1 MATPEI
7 GVEHEDGKWNDST
20 GAYTGDEVSP
30 ERASGSEMD
39 EQRKQQMAYQYL
51 CHLEEA
57 KLWMEACLKEELP
70 PTTELEEAFRNGVFL
85 AKLGNF
91 FSPETVPLRKIFDK
105 EFKVV
110 NTRGLHFRHTDNI
123 NYFMNSCGKVG
134 LPKVFFPETTDIY
147 DRKNMPKLIYCIH
160 ALSLFLFK
168 LGLAPQIQDLYGKAK
183 FTEEQISAMRKE
195 LEKYGIQMPA
205 FSKIG
210 GILESEMPV
219 DEAALH
225 AAVIAIND
233 AIDHKDANG
242 TLEALHNP
250 SAHLVD
256 ISPDNAEEYQEAL
269 YQAKATKAA
278 QALAKS
284 PSKEGMDVYD
294 TLLTQAEI
302 QGNVSQVNDAIK
314 RKKAEEALIQAVREV
329 NQAVNNN
336 DEEALTIALSNK
348 AAKLTGFTKENRSWY
363 MKLLEEKRNIKQE
376 HTGLSDVDLTQ
387 TEIQEAVNAANDLA
401 EQHRQMEDIV
411 HCINK
416 SIDMGTVEETHTLI
430 QKQEGMFPKV
440 LTRSAFLYHDGL
452 YKAKQQS
459 LQESNEV
466 CLSHQAICD
475 QLSVLTAVAAIN
487 EAIENENS
495 TQLIEKMNHANAG
508 LTSVDESL
516 CNRYLS
522 YLISVKEDKAQECG
536 VGKDDLT
543 KLEIQI
549 CVEYMNTVVQEEH
562 DLISAIA
569 VINEAIDKEDHQSTL
584 QALQAVAAKLSGIV
598 PENSQ
603 LYQKLLY
610 TQKMAKAA
618 KADEG
623 TAELWHDEIQRSL
636 DSANRYCDE
645 AQHLA
650 EGVTAI
656 NQAIDAQDEKL
667 LIAALTYPR
676 ANIYGVTSQ
685 CIQQYLEELKKLK
698 DSKKEA
704 GSNSVWLEQKIS
716 QGYLYYYNT
725 ENKESCWE
733 KPDDMINNSAVLTRE
748 EIQGVIS
755 RVTGQYDRWVHM
767 ESNEPLIIK
776 LQSHWK
782 GYLARKAYKERQTFI
797 KEHLPAIIKIQAFV
811 RGFIQKLKY
820 RRRLNELHS
829 HPEEVVKI
837 QSWMRMSLARK
848 KYLERRKY
856 FKDHNS
862 AIVKIQAWLR
872 ANVAQNDYRKL
883 ISMQDPPVKTVRK
896 FLHLLEHSDA
906 DFEEELDLQKLRAQV
921 VTEIRSNQQLENDLS
936 LMDIKIGLLVRN
948 RITLQDVI
956 HHGKNLKR
964 EKQDMSTAM
973 QRTKGIKSLSKESHE
988 KLEAYQNLF
997 YLLQTNP
1004 VYLAKLIFAMPQ
1016 SKFTK
1021 FMESV
1026 ILTLYN
1032 YASNPREEYLLVKLF
1047 DTALKEEIASKVDQM
1062 QDIVTGNPAVI
1073 RMLVH
1078 FNRGTRGQSLLRE
1091 LLQPLVEGVLN
1102 DKNLSINTNPLEVY
1116 KAWINQTESETGTA
1130 SKLPYDVEP
1139 EQALKHPE
1147 VRERIE
1153 AAMKSLTEVT
1163 DTFLSSIVQ
1172 SGHKI
1177 PYGMRYVAMSLRV
1190 ALAEKFPDAAESEIL
1205 KVVSN
1210 LIYYRYMNPA
1220 IVAPDAFDIVSMGV
1234 DKGLTADQRK
1244 NLGSIA
1250 KILQYAA
1257 SNKMFGGESAH
1268 LSPLNGYI
1276 AEAHQRF
1283 KRFFLEV
1290 SNVEEPEGHFNID
1303 EYTDVVMVTK
1313 PVIYISVQ
1321 EICDTHMLLLDHR
1334 DEIAPDPNDPLHELL
1349 DDLGD
1354 APSVDALIGE
1364 TSLVDEEQVMSHHSK
1379 TEISLTLTNKFEVPD
1394 DDDSDMRALF
1404 VRTKRMIVDVLKIQ
1418 AGDNLTEIL
1427 ETPATDEQEEEHTRS
1442 MKLRELNEENK
1453 SKSHGNVAR
1462 STSAYGDNK
1471 LPLEGLK
1478 RKIIRN
1484 LRMLESQGVVTIK
1497 NDYQD
1502 IINAIAK
1509 DIRNQRRY
1517 RQRRR
1522 QEKKKLGQTLES
1534 LHSKSQFYEEQ
1545 IDYYN
1550 QYIRVCLDNLSK
1562 KGKKPR
1568 AKQQKG
1574 KEDVYRGEIKYTAQR
1589 LYEKGVILE
1598 IEGLPPSQ
1606 FKNVM
1611 FDIKSAD
1618 EVGVFEVSAKFM
1630 GVAMEKVELV
1640 FQDLLQLQYE
1650 GVAVMKMF
1658 GRAKINV
1665 NLLIFLLNKKFYGK

>member
-7 GVEHEDGKWNDST
+7 GVEYEDGRWNDSS
-20 GAYTGDEVSP
+20 GAYAGDETSP

-91 FSPETVPLRKIFDK
+91 FTPETVPLRKIFDK
-105 EFKVV
+105 EFKVL

-160 ALSLFLFK
+160 ALSLYLFK

-233 AIDHKDANG
+233 AIDHQDANG
-242 TLEALHNP
+242 TLEALRNP

-256 ISPDNAEEYQEAL
+256 ISADNAEGYQEAL
-269 YQAKATKAA
+269 YQAKSSKAA

-284 PSKEGMDVYD
+284 PSSEGMDVYD

-302 QGNVSQVNDAIK
+302 QGNISQVNDVIR

-336 DEEALTIALSNK
+336 DEEALIIALSNK
-348 AAKLTGFTKENRSWY
+348 AAKLTGLTKENGSWY
-363 MKLLEEKRNIKQE
+363 MKLLKEKRNLKQKQ
-376 HTGLSDVDLTQ
+376 TGLTDVDLTQ
-387 TEIQEAVNAANDLA
+387 TEIQEAVNAANELA

-416 SIDMGTVEETHTLI
+416 SLDMGTVEETHTLI
-430 QKQEGMFPKV
+430 QKPEGMFPKV

-452 YKAKQQS
+452 LKAKQQAM
-459 LQESNEV
+459 QESDET
-466 CLSHQAICD
+466 CLSHQAVCD

-522 YLISVKEDKAQECG
+522 HLISVKEEKAQDCG

-549 CVEYMNTVVQEEH
+549 CVDYMNTVVQEEH

-584 QALQAVAAKLSGIV
+584 QALQADAAKLSGID
-598 PENSQ
+598 PDNSQ
-603 LYQKLLY
+603 LYQKLLHS
-610 TQKMAKAA
+610 QKMAKAA
-618 KADEG
+618 KADED

-636 DSANRYCDE
+636 DSANRYSDE

-650 EGVTAI
+650 KGVTAI
-656 NQAIDAQDEKL
+656 NQAIGAQDERL

-685 CIQQYLEELKKLK
+685 CIQQYFGNSQLFFICLIVGS
-698 DSKKEA
+698 DSA
-704 GSNSVWLEQKIS
+704 WLEQKTS
-716 QGYLYYYNT
+716 QGHLYYYNT
-725 ENKESCWE
+725 ENSESCWE
-733 KPDDMINNSAVLTRE
+733 KPVDMITNSAVLTRE

-755 RVTGQYDRWVHM
+755 RVTIQYDRWVHM

-776 LQSHWK
+776 LQSNWK

-820 RRRLNELHS
+820 KRRLNELHS

-837 QSWMRMSLARK
+837 QSWVSMSLARK
-848 KYLERRKY
+848 KYQERRKY

-896 FLHLLEHSDA
+896 FLHLLENSDA
-906 DFEEELDLQKLRAQV
+906 DFEEELNLQKLRAQV
-921 VTEIRSNQQLENDLS
+921 VTEIRSNQQLENDLG

-956 HHGKNLKR
+956 HYGKNLKR

-1016 SKFTK
+1016 SRFTK

-1026 ILTLYN
+1026 TLTLYN

-1078 FNRGTRGQSLLRE
+1078 FNRGTRGQSSLRE

-1116 KAWINQTESETGTA
+1116 KAWINQMESETGTA

-1153 AAMKSLTEVT
+1153 AAMKSLTVVT
-1163 DTFLSSIVQ
+1163 DTFLNSIVQ
-1172 SGHKI
+1172 SGDKI

-1190 ALAEKFPDAAESEIL
+1190 ALAEKFPDAPESEIL
-1205 KVVSN
+1205 KVVGN
-1210 LIYYRYMNPA
+1210 LIYYRYMNPE
-1220 IVAPDAFDIVSMGV
+1220 IVAPDAFDIVSVGV
-1234 DKGLTADQRK
+1234 DKCLTADQRR

-1283 KRFFLEV
+1283 KRFFREV

-1321 EICDTHMLLLDHR
+1321 EICDTHTLLLDHK

-1354 APSVDALIGE
+1354 APSVDALLGE
-1364 TSLVDEEQVMSHHSK
+1364 TSPEDGEQETSHHSK

-1427 ETPATDEQEEEHTRS
+1427 ETPASDEQEEEHTRS

-1453 SKSHGNVAR
+1453 SKSHGNMAK

-1534 LHSKSQFYEEQ
+1534 LHNKSQFYEEQ

>member
-7 GVEHEDGKWNDST
+7 GVEYEDGRWNDSS
-20 GAYTGDEVSP
+20 GAYAGDETSP

-91 FSPETVPLRKIFDK
+91 FTPETVPLRKIFDK
-105 EFKVV
+105 EFKVL

-160 ALSLFLFK
+160 ALSLYLFK

-233 AIDHKDANG
+233 AIDHQDANG
-242 TLEALHNP
+242 TLEALRNP

-256 ISPDNAEEYQEAL
+256 ISADNAEGYQEAL
-269 YQAKATKAA
+269 YQAKSSKAA

-284 PSKEGMDVYD
+284 PSSEGMDVYD

-302 QGNVSQVNDAIK
+302 QGNISQVNDVIR

-336 DEEALTIALSNK
+336 DEEALIIALSNK
-348 AAKLTGFTKENRSWY
+348 AAKLTGLTKENGSWY
-363 MKLLEEKRNIKQE
+363 MKLLKEKRNLKQKQ
-376 HTGLSDVDLTQ
+376 TGLTDVDLTQ
-387 TEIQEAVNAANDLA
+387 TEIQEAVNAANELA

-416 SIDMGTVEETHTLI
+416 SLDMGTVEETHTLI
-430 QKQEGMFPKV
+430 QKPEGMFPKV

-452 YKAKQQS
+452 LKAKQQAM
-459 LQESNEV
+459 QESDET
-466 CLSHQAICD
+466 CLSHQAVCD

-522 YLISVKEDKAQECG
+522 HLISVKEEKAQDCG

-549 CVEYMNTVVQEEH
+549 CVDYMNTVVQEEH

-584 QALQAVAAKLSGIV
+584 QALQADAAKLSGID
-598 PENSQ
+598 PDNSQ
-603 LYQKLLY
+603 LYQKLLHS
-610 TQKMAKAA
+610 QKMAKAA
-618 KADEG
+618 KADED

-636 DSANRYCDE
+636 DSANRYSDE
-645 AQHLA
+645 AQHC
-650 EGVTAI
+650 
-656 NQAIDAQDEKL
+656 
-667 LIAALTYPR
+667 
-676 ANIYGVTSQ
+676 S
-685 CIQQYLEELKKLK
+685 
-698 DSKKEA
+698 DSA
-704 GSNSVWLEQKIS
+704 WLEQKTS
-716 QGYLYYYNT
+716 QGHLYYYNT
-725 ENKESCWE
+725 ENSESCWE
-733 KPDDMINNSAVLTRE
+733 KPVDMITNSAVLTRE

-755 RVTGQYDRWVHM
+755 RVTIQYDRWVHM

-776 LQSHWK
+776 LQSNWK

-820 RRRLNELHS
+820 KRRLNELHS

-837 QSWMRMSLARK
+837 QSWVSMSLARK
-848 KYLERRKY
+848 KYQERRKY

-896 FLHLLEHSDA
+896 FLHLLENSDA
-906 DFEEELDLQKLRAQV
+906 DFEEELNLQKLRAQV
-921 VTEIRSNQQLENDLS
+921 VTEIRSNQQLENDLG

-956 HHGKNLKR
+956 HYGKNLKR

-1016 SKFTK
+1016 SRFTK

-1026 ILTLYN
+1026 TLTLYN

-1078 FNRGTRGQSLLRE
+1078 FNRGTRGQSSLRE

-1116 KAWINQTESETGTA
+1116 KAWINQMESETGTA

-1153 AAMKSLTEVT
+1153 AAMKSLTVVT
-1163 DTFLSSIVQ
+1163 DTFLNSIVQ
-1172 SGHKI
+1172 SGDKI

-1190 ALAEKFPDAAESEIL
+1190 ALAEKFPDAPESEIL
-1205 KVVSN
+1205 KVVGN
-1210 LIYYRYMNPA
+1210 LIYYRYMNPE
-1220 IVAPDAFDIVSMGV
+1220 IVAPDAFDIVSVGV
-1234 DKGLTADQRK
+1234 DKCLTADQRR

-1257 SNKMFGGESAH
+1257 SNKMSVVTEW
-1268 LSPLNGYI
+1268 PLRLPLPN
-1276 AEAHQRF
+1276 R
-1283 KRFFLEV
+1283 
-1290 SNVEEPEGHFNID
+1290 N
-1303 EYTDVVMVTK
+1303 MVAT
-1313 PVIYISVQ
+1313 
-1321 EICDTHMLLLDHR
+1321 
-1334 DEIAPDPNDPLHELL
+1334 
-1349 DDLGD
+1349 
-1354 APSVDALIGE
+1354 GE
-1364 TSLVDEEQVMSHHSK
+1364 TSPEDGEQETSHHSK

-1427 ETPATDEQEEEHTRS
+1427 ETPASDEQEEEHTRS

-1453 SKSHGNVAR
+1453 SKSHGNMAK

-1534 LHSKSQFYEEQ
+1534 LHNKSQFYEEQ

>member
-1 MATPEI
+1 MATQVISIEQ
-7 GVEHEDGKWNDST
+7 VDGRWNESS
-20 GAYTGDEVSP
+20 GAYMGEDAGP
-30 ERASGSEMD
+30 ERASASEMD

-57 KLWMEACLKEELP
+57 KVWMEACLKEELP
-70 PTTELEEAFRNGVFL
+70 ATTELEEALRNGVFL

-91 FSPETVPLRKIFDK
+91 FSPEAVPLRKIFDK
-105 EFKVV
+105 DLKVA
-110 NTRGLHFRHTDNI
+110 NSRGLHFRHTDNI
-123 NYFMNSCGKVG
+123 NFFMNGCSKVG

-147 DRKNMPKLIYCIH
+147 DKKNMPKLIYCIH

-168 LGLAPQIQDLYGKAK
+168 LGLAPQIQDLYGKAT
-183 FTEEQISAMRKE
+183 FTDEQISAMRKE

-233 AIDHKDANG
+233 AIDHQVAEN
-242 TLEALHNP
+242 TLEVLRNP

-256 ISPDNAEEYQEAL
+256 VTPENSEPYQSTL
-269 YQAKATKAA
+269 YDAKLKKAT

-284 PSKEGMDVYD
+284 PGKDGTDVYD

-302 QGNVSQVNDAIK
+302 QGNINKVNDSVRK
-314 RKKAEEALIQAVREV
+314 RKAEEALQQAVQEI
-329 NQAVNNN
+329 NEAITSKN
-336 DEEALTIALSNK
+336 EEALSLALSNRE
-348 AAKLTGFTKENRSWY
+348 ARLSGFEKGNVSWY
-363 MKLLEEKRNIKQE
+363 MKVLDQKGKVKQQE
-376 HTGLSDVDLTQ
+376 MGVSDLSQAD
-387 TEIQEAVNAANDLA
+387 IQEAINSANDQA
-401 EQHRQMEDIV
+401 DQHKQMVNIV
-411 HCINK
+411 KSVNK
-416 SIDMGTVEETHTLI
+416 SLCDGTPESTHSLL
-430 QKQEGMFPKV
+430 QRPEGKFPRV
-440 LTRSAFLYHDGL
+440 LPRSAFLYYDGL
-452 YKAKQQS
+452 YKAKQDCEDS
-459 LQESNEV
+459 W
-466 CLSHQAICD
+466 LSYDVISEHLIG
-475 QLSVLTAVAAIN
+475 LTAVAYIN
-487 EAIENENS
+487 EAVENENS
-495 TQLIEKMNHANAG
+495 TELIEKMNNENAG
-508 LTSVDESL
+508 LTRLDDSL

-522 YLISVKEDKAQECG
+522 HLMSVKEEKAQDCG

-543 KLEIQI
+543 QIELQI
-549 CVEYMNTVVQEEH
+549 CVDFVNAVVQEEH

-569 VINEAIDKEDHQSTL
+569 VINEAIDKGDYNCTL
-584 QALQAVAAKLSGIV
+584 KSLKVEAAKLSSIL
-598 PENSQ
+598 PENSP
-603 LYQKLLY
+603 LYQQVLNI
-610 TQKMAKAA
+610 QKMAKAQ
-618 KADEG
+618 KSDEES
-623 TAELWHDEIQRSL
+623 AELWHDEIQRSL
-636 DSANRYCDE
+636 DYANHVSDE
-645 AQHLA
+645 TRQFA
-650 EGVTAI
+650 ERVNII
-656 NQAIDAQDEKL
+656 NEAIDARDVQL
-667 LIAALTYPR
+667 LVPALTYPQ

-685 CIQQYLEELKKLK
+685 CSQQYLEELGSLK
-698 DSKKEA
+698 DSKKQA
-704 GSNSVWLEQKIS
+704 GSDSQWLEQKTS
-716 QGYLYYYNT
+716 QGYLCYYNVT
-725 ENKESCWE
+725 SKEGHWA
-733 KPDDMINNSAVLTRE
+733 KPGGFKSSALLSRE

-755 RVTGQYDRWVHM
+755 QVTAQYDRWVHM
-767 ESNEPLIIK
+767 QSNEPLIIK

-782 GYLARKAYKERQTFI
+782 GYLARKAYGERRAFI
-797 KEHLPAIIKIQAFV
+797 KEHLPAILKIQAFV
-811 RGFIQKLKY
+811 RGFMQRLKY
-820 RRRLNELHS
+820 QRRLAKFRN
-829 HPEEVVKI
+829 HPDEVIKI
-837 QSWMRMSLARK
+837 QSYVRMWLARK

-856 FKDHNS
+856 FKGHND
-862 AIVKIQAWLR
+862 AIVKIQAWAR

-883 ISMQDPPVKTVRK
+883 ISMQDPPCKTVRK

-921 VTEIRSNQQLENDLS
+921 VTEIRSNQQLENDLN

-948 RITLQDVI
+948 RITLQDVVV
-956 HHGKNLKR
+956 HGKNLKR
-964 EKQDMSTAM
+964 EKQDVTMAL

-1032 YASNPREEYLLVKLF
+1032 YASNAREEYLLVKLF
-1047 DTALKEEIASKVDQM
+1047 DTALKEEIISKVDQM

-1073 RMLVH
+1073 RMVVH
-1078 FNRGTRGQSLLRE
+1078 FNRGPKGQSLLRE
-1091 LLQPLVEGVLN
+1091 LLQPLVEGVLH

-1116 KAWINQTESETGTA
+1116 KAWINQMESETGQA

-1147 VRERIE
+1147 VNARIE
-1153 AAMKSLTEVT
+1153 AAIKSLTTAT
-1163 DTFLSSIVQ
+1163 DTFLNSIVQ
-1172 SGHKI
+1172 SGDKL
-1177 PYGMRYVAMSLRV
+1177 PYGLRCVAMSLRV
-1190 ALAEKFPDAAESEIL
+1190 ALSEKFPEAQEAEIL
-1205 KVVSN
+1205 KVVGN

-1220 IVAPDAFDIVSMGV
+1220 IVAPDAFDIVSLGV
-1234 DKGLTADQRK
+1234 DKGLTSDQRR

-1290 SNVEEPEGHFNID
+1290 STVEEPEVHFNID
-1303 EYTDVVMVTK
+1303 EYTDVVMLTK
-1313 PVIYISVQ
+1313 PAIYISVQ
-1321 EICDTHMLLLDHR
+1321 EICDTHTLLLDHR

-1354 APSVDALIGE
+1354 APNVESMLGE
-1364 TSLVDEEQVMSHHSK
+1364 SSPVNGEEGLTTQSAK
-1379 TEISLTLTNKFEVPD
+1379 TEIYLTLTNKFEVPD

-1404 VRTKRMIVDVLKIQ
+1404 VRTKRMIVDVLKVQ
-1418 AGDNLTEIL
+1418 PGENLTEIL
-1427 ETPATDEQEEEHTRS
+1427 ETTASDEQEEDHMRF
-1442 MKLRELNEENK
+1442 MKLRELSDESK
-1453 SKSHGNVAR
+1453 SKSHGNVSR
-1462 STSAYGDNK
+1462 SASAYGDTK
-1471 LPLEGLK
+1471 LTLEGLK

-1522 QEKKKLGQTLES
+1522 QEKKKLGQTLQS
-1534 LHSKSQFYEEQ
+1534 LQTKSQFYEEQ

-1550 QYIRVCLDNLSK
+1550 QYIRVCLDNLAKS
-1562 KGKKPR
+1562 GKKPSR

-1574 KEDVYRGEIKYTAQR
+1574 KVDVYRGDVKYTAQR

-1611 FDIKSAD
+1611 FEIKSAD